1 MYELVMLYF
10 MVTIRRNKLEIFFDI
25 LNAINSGQSGFIKP
39 TQIQLRVKISYDK
52 MMKNLKELEK
62 KEFIHCQPYQL
73 TDKGEKFIQD
83 FEGIKQVVTVLKN
96 KYLDGKLTVEK
107 KSYPNEI
114 LVVDDDEDLLNML
127 STMIEHFGY
136 QVVLARDGNEAITEY
151 GKHQPDLVLM
161 DINMPKKDGYD
172 SFFDLTKNFP
182 DAKVIFM
189 TGYQDYSKWKK
200 AKAKGAIYLMQKPFT
215 SVFLKELISRHVKN
229 PSI

>member
-39 TQIQLRVKISYDK
+39 TQIQQRVKLSYDK

-96 KYLDGKLTVEK
+96 KYL
-107 KSYPNEI
+107 
-114 LVVDDDEDLLNML
+114 
-127 STMIEHFGY
+127 
-136 QVVLARDGNEAITEY
+136 
-151 GKHQPDLVLM
+151 
-161 DINMPKKDGYD
+161 
-172 SFFDLTKNFP
+172 
-182 DAKVIFM
+182 
-189 TGYQDYSKWKK
+189 
-200 AKAKGAIYLMQKPFT
+200 
-215 SVFLKELISRHVKN
+215 
-229 PSI
+229 